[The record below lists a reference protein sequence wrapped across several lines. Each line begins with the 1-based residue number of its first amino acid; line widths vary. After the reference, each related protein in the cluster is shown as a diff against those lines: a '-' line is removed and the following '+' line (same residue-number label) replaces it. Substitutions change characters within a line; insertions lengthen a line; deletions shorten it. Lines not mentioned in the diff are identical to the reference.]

1 MPAHAMAAQDAVF
14 PHASPDAQ
22 RRVGHA
28 MGRTAAEQLLQ
39 PLARALCTRLS
50 AALTRLPT
58 LALAEHEARTAAG
71 LGAALLPPQ
80 LADNFRSALEG
91 QVKELVSSVLVRR
104 CRPCRSWPCH
114 THTPPGGN
122 NRLSRLRYVHVPFEV
137 ARLAYGAATMWHS
150 VCMPGR
156 RLVLESGL
164 PCLRQHAA
172 GVRHVAFDVLSSLS
186 VCAACLHWR
195 AAAWCSPARRKR
207 YLQEPRQHTVTHTS
221 EMLRGACRSTCGSR
235 LRL

>member
-1 MPAHAMAAQDAVF
+1 MPAHAMPAQDAVF

-58 LALAEHEARTAAG
+58 LALAEHEARAAAG

-104 CRPCRSWPCH
+104 CR

-122 NRLSRLRYVHVPFEV
+122 TCLARLRYVHVPCQMSCP
-137 ARLAYGAATMWHS
+137 AYVAATMWHS
-150 VCMPGR
+150 VRVPGR
-156 RLVLESGL
+156 RLVL
-164 PCLRQHAA
+164 
-172 GVRHVAFDVLSSLS
+172 
-186 VCAACLHWR
+186 
-195 AAAWCSPARRKR
+195 
-207 YLQEPRQHTVTHTS
+207 
-221 EMLRGACRSTCGSR
+221 
-235 LRL
+235 